1 MRWPMEKY
9 IEIDGKSVK
18 FRATAAIPRLY
29 RIKFGR
35 DIMQDMKSIQEAV
48 EKANKGEG
56 PIPPKM
62 LELFENVSYLMAK
75 HGNPELEAT
84 SVEEW
89 LDGFETFSIYV
100 VFPQLLELWQANNAT
115 LGISKKKAA
124 PPSGK

>member
-1 MRWPMEKY
+1 MERT
-9 IEIDGKSVK
+9 IEIDGKSVT

-48 EKANKGEG
+48 EKANRGEG

-75 HGNPELEAT
+75 HGDPTLQAS
-84 SVEEW
+84 SVEDW

-100 VFPQLLELWQANNAT
+100 MFPQLLELWQANNAT

-124 PPSGK
+124 PRSGK

>member
-1 MRWPMEKY
+1 MEKF
-9 IEIDGKSVK
+9 IEIDGKPIK

-35 DIMQDMKSIQEAV
+35 DIMQDMKSIQRAV
-48 EKANKGEG
+48 EKANKGHG

-75 HGNPELEAT
+75 HGDQNMEAKT
-84 SVEEW
+84 VEEW
-89 LDGFETFSIYV
+89 LDGFGTFSIYI
-100 VFPQLLELWQANNAT
+100 VFPQLLELWQSNNAT
-115 LGISKKKAA
+115 LGISKKKTG

>member
-1 MRWPMEKY
+1 MERT
-9 IEIDGKSVK
+9 IEIDGKSVT

-48 EKANKGEG
+48 EKANRGEG

-75 HGNPELEAT
+75 HGDPTLQAS
-84 SVEEW
+84 SVEDW

-100 VFPQLLELWQANNAT
+100 VFPQLLELWHANNAT

-124 PPSGK
+124 PRNGK